1 MGKFKVVV
9 TDYEYSS
16 LDIERKVLSGI
27 GAELIPMQCRTED
40 EVIEAAKG
48 ADAIFNQYAPL
59 SQRVINTLD
68 NCKVIAKYGI
78 GVNTVDVQA
87 ATESGILVCNV
98 SDYCLDEVSDHAF
111 ALLIACARKVVKLNA
126 AIKEDRLWDF
136 KQGVPVYRL
145 KNRILGLVGLGSI
158 PRALVPKAQAF
169 GLKVMAFDPFVSVE
183 IAADLNV
190 ELVSLEEL
198 CQNADYLSIHAPL
211 TERTRG
217 MIRAEHFKL
226 MKNEAF
232 LINTARG
239 PVVDEEALIFALQNG
254 EIAGAGLDVVEVE
267 PLSGDHPFLQMEHVI
282 LNPHVAWYSVES
294 EQELKRK
301 CAENVAAVLTGHY
314 PPYLVNKEVKP
325 KIALKANQ
333 NLVV

>member
-9 TDYEYSS
+9 TDFEYSS
-16 LDIERKVLSGI
+16 LDIEREVLEGI
-27 GAELIPMQCRTED
+27 GAELIPAQCRTED
-40 EVIEAAKG
+40 EVLEAVKE
-48 ADAIFNQYAPL
+48 ADAILNQYAPL
-59 SQRVINTLD
+59 SEKIINKLN

-78 GVNTVDVQA
+78 GVNTVDIKA
-87 ATESGILVCNV
+87 ATEAGILVCNV

-145 KNRILGLVGLGSI
+145 KNRTLGLVGLGSI

-169 GLKVMAFDPFVSVE
+169 GLKVMAFDPFVSAEV
-183 IAADLNV
+183 AAALNV

-198 CQNADYLSIHAPL
+198 CQKSDYLSIHAPL
-211 TERTRG
+211 TEQTRG
-217 MIRAEHFKL
+217 MIKAEHFKL

-239 PVVDEEALIFALQNG
+239 PVVDEAALIFALQNG
-254 EIAGAGLDVVEVE
+254 EIAGAGLDVVETE
-267 PLSGDHPFLQMEHVI
+267 PIAVDHPFLKMDHVI

-301 CAENVAAVLTGHY
+301 CAENVAAVLTGYY
-314 PPYLVNKEVKP
+314 PPYMVNKEVKP
-325 KIALKANQ
+325 KIALKAKQ